1 MRGKVG
7 QAMLIIHSNTDVS
20 KKEGWLMAI
29 VLIEEVL
36 MGLDDVRDS
45 LGQAVT
51 VLEALVEDVPS
62 TMGENLK
69 EVMEQTLLIPL
80 QSRVAVLDKLLDE
93 VATMS

>member
-1 MRGKVG
+1 
-7 QAMLIIHSNTDVS
+7 
-20 KKEGWLMAI
+20 MAI

-45 LGQAVT
+45 LGRAVT

-69 EVMEQTLLIPL
+69 EVLEQALLVPL
-80 QSRVAVLDKLLDE
+80 QSRVSVLDKLLEE
-93 VATMS
+93 VASML

>member
-1 MRGKVG
+1 
-7 QAMLIIHSNTDVS
+7 
-20 KKEGWLMAI
+20 MAI

-69 EVMEQTLLIPL
+69 EVLEQTLLIPL
-80 QSRVAVLDKLLDE
+80 QSRVVILDKLLDE
-93 VATMS
+93 VANMS

>member
-1 MRGKVG
+1 
-7 QAMLIIHSNTDVS
+7 
-20 KKEGWLMAI
+20 MAI

-36 MGLDDVRDS
+36 MGLDDVRDA

-69 EVMEQTLLIPL
+69 EVLEQALLVPL
-80 QSRVAVLDKLLDE
+80 QSRVVVLDKLLEE
-93 VATMS
+93 VASML

>member
-1 MRGKVG
+1 
-7 QAMLIIHSNTDVS
+7 
-20 KKEGWLMAI
+20 MAI

-45 LGQAVT
+45 LGQAVM
-51 VLEALVEDVPS
+51 VLEALVEDVPA

-69 EVMEQTLLIPL
+69 EVLAQALLIPL
-80 QSRVAVLDKLLDE
+80 QSRVVALDKLLDE

>member
-1 MRGKVG
+1 
-7 QAMLIIHSNTDVS
+7 
-20 KKEGWLMAI
+20 MAI

>member
-1 MRGKVG
+1 
-7 QAMLIIHSNTDVS
+7 
-20 KKEGWLMAI
+20 MAI

-45 LGQAVT
+45 LGQAVM
-51 VLEALVEDVPS
+51 VLEALVEDVPA

-69 EVMEQTLLIPL
+69 EVLAQTLLIPL
-80 QSRVAVLDKLLDE
+80 QSRVVVLDKLLDE

>member
-1 MRGKVG
+1 
-7 QAMLIIHSNTDVS
+7 
-20 KKEGWLMAI
+20 MAI

-45 LGQAVT
+45 LGQAVM

-93 VATMS
+93 VATMT

>member
-1 MRGKVG
+1 
-7 QAMLIIHSNTDVS
+7 
-20 KKEGWLMAI
+20 MAI

-51 VLEALVEDVPS
+51 VLEALVEGVPS

-69 EVMEQTLLIPL
+69 EVMERTLLIPL
-80 QSRVAVLDKLLDE
+80 QSRVAVLEKLLDE
-93 VATMS
+93 VAAMS

>member
-1 MRGKVG
+1 
-7 QAMLIIHSNTDVS
+7 
-20 KKEGWLMAI
+20 MAI

-69 EVMEQTLLIPL
+69 EVLEQTLLIPL

>member
-1 MRGKVG
+1 
-7 QAMLIIHSNTDVS
+7 
-20 KKEGWLMAI
+20 MAI
-29 VLIEEVL
+29 ILIEEVL

-93 VATMS
+93 VATMT

>member
-1 MRGKVG
+1 
-7 QAMLIIHSNTDVS
+7 
-20 KKEGWLMAI
+20 MAI
-29 VLIEEVL
+29 ILIEEVL

-69 EVMEQTLLIPL
+69 EIMEQTLLIPL

>member
-1 MRGKVG
+1 
-7 QAMLIIHSNTDVS
+7 
-20 KKEGWLMAI
+20 MAI

-51 VLEALVEDVPS
+51 VLEALVEDVPP
-62 TMGENLK
+62 TMGENLNA
-69 EVMEQTLLIPL
+69 MLLHDLLVPL

-93 VATMS
+93 VATMA

>member
-1 MRGKVG
+1 
-7 QAMLIIHSNTDVS
+7 
-20 KKEGWLMAI
+20 MAI

-51 VLEALVEDVPS
+51 VLEALVEDVPA

-69 EVMEQTLLIPL
+69 EIMEQTLLIPL

>member
-1 MRGKVG
+1 
-7 QAMLIIHSNTDVS
+7 
-20 KKEGWLMAI
+20 MAI

-51 VLEALVEDVPS
+51 VLEALVEDVPA

>member
-1 MRGKVG
+1 
-7 QAMLIIHSNTDVS
+7 
-20 KKEGWLMAI
+20 MAI

-69 EVMEQTLLIPL
+69 EVLAQALLIPL
-80 QSRVAVLDKLLDE
+80 QSRVVALDKLLDE